1 MGENP
6 FIFIEG
12 GQIEAA
18 SEIWTKI
25 CYGLNYPEE
34 IEKTSKGGAKAG
46 VTAGISHVFSVNAS
60 VTGGTEDKKK
70 YKIDSMDSAIRH
82 LSEHKIALVVDDF
95 HYLPQQVRTKFLR
108 NIKGPVFNG
117 LKLVLLSVTHR
128 GLDAVKAE
136 RELEGRVHSVVA
148 PEWDQSDLVQIAEQG
163 FSALNL
169 NCPKKLIIRV
179 AQESHGSPFLMQQ
192 MCWEVCA
199 GLGVDSRPE
208 KTVTIKDDYDL
219 LPICV
224 RLSKDSPIYKKLEL
238 GPQSRKARQKR
249 KLKAGGTADIYKV
262 ILMAIAA
269 TGPTSTI
276 GYDDLRTQMN
286 KILSEGMPQ
295 KNEITAALKHLSQ
308 ISREMGNDAGI
319 DWDSDERKIDIS
331 DPYLR
336 FYLRWQVR
344 PITELPPLHQFQN
357 TLRRIYFHRRRR

>member
-1 MGENP
+1 
-6 FIFIEG
+6 
-12 GQIEAA
+12 
-18 SEIWTKI
+18 
-25 CYGLNYPEE
+25 
-34 IEKTSKGGAKAG
+34 
-46 VTAGISHVFSVNAS
+46 
-60 VTGGTEDKKK
+60 
-70 YKIDSMDSAIRH
+70 
-82 LSEHKIALVVDDF
+82 
-95 HYLPQQVRTKFLR
+95 
-108 NIKGPVFNG
+108 
-117 LKLVLLSVTHR
+117 
-128 GLDAVKAE
+128 
-136 RELEGRVHSVVA
+136 
-148 PEWDQSDLVQIAEQG
+148 
-163 FSALNL
+163 
-169 NCPKKLIIRV
+169 
-179 AQESHGSPFLMQQ
+179 MQQ